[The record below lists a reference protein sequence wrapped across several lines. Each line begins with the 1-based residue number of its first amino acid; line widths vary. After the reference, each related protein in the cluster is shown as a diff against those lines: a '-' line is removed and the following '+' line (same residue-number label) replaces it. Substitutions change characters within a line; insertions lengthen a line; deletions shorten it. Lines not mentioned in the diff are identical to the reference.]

1 MDSKKN
7 RTKKILNEVANKF
20 FAEWRKREEEVVR
33 TYLELRDGKVDEDE
47 LDRILNFCGSYA
59 TIENTIMAHEGIEQR

>member
-1 MDSKKN
+1 MTKKDK
-7 RTKKILNEVANKF
+7 TKKILNELANKF
-20 FAEWRKREEEVVR
+20 FVDWSAREEEVVR
-33 TYLELRDGKVDEDE
+33 TNLELRDGKVNEDE

>member
-1 MDSKKN
+1 MTKKDK
-7 RTKKILNEVANKF
+7 TKKILNELANKF
-20 FAEWRKREEEVVR
+20 FVDWSAREEEVVR
-33 TYLELRDGKVDEDE
+33 TYLELRDGKVNEDE